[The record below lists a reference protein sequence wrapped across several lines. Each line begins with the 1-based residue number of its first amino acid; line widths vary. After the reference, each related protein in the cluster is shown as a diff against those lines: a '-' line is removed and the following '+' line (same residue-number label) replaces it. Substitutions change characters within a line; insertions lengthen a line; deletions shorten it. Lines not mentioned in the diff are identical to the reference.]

1 MNRRTTAAYIVSAG
15 LVAASGAGAVVASA
29 GASPSR
35 HAPAVHVKH
44 VVPTRVVTK
53 FEDVTDPA
61 PSTSEVERPERHGPG
76 TSEAPATT
84 EAPVTI
90 PAPVTVPAPPTTA
103 HTDGPDSS
111 SSGHDGTDDSP
122 ETGTSE
128 PAETHTTEP
137 AGTGEDGGHH
147 GGGSGSGGSHDS
159 GQPSDG

>member
-61 PSTSEVERPERHGPG
+61 PSTSEVERPERHGPA
-76 TSEAPATT
+76 TSEAPVTT
-84 EAPVTI
+84 EAPMTI
-90 PAPVTVPAPPTTA
+90 PAPVTVPAPPATA
-103 HTDGPDSS
+103 HTEGPDSS
-111 SSGHDGTDDSP
+111 SSGHDGTGGP
-122 ETGTSE
+122 ETETSE

-137 AGTGEDGGHH
+137 AETGDTGGHH
-147 GGGSGSGGSHDS
+147 GGGSGGSH
-159 GQPSDG
+159 GTGEPSDG

>member
-15 LVAASGAGAVVASA
+15 LVAASGAGAVVATA
-29 GASPSR
+29 GANPSR

-90 PAPVTVPAPPTTA
+90 PAAPRPAPIMAGRRTGAFLALP
-103 HTDGPDSS
+103 PDQIEEYDES
-111 SSGHDGTDDSP
+111 TI
-122 ETGTSE
+122 
-128 PAETHTTEP
+128 
-137 AGTGEDGGHH
+137 
-147 GGGSGSGGSHDS
+147 
-159 GQPSDG
+159 PSFMRQR

>member
-61 PSTSEVERPERHGPG
+61 PSTSEAERHGPD

-111 SSGHDGTDDSP
+111 SSGHDGTGEGP
-122 ETGTSE
+122 ETETSE
-128 PAETHTTEP
+128 PTETHTTVP
-137 AGTGEDGGHH
+137 ATGEDGGHH
-147 GGGSGSGGSHDS
+147 GGSGGTSGSHDS
-159 GQPSDG
+159 GEPSDG